1 MIEKNARST
10 AKPQYDLTRKSFLGV
25 ACVCLAVMPFFGIN
39 NFLHSRYLMG
49 VGTFAIIIIFAFN
62 AWSILQRDRYY
73 HSLTLFGLVP
83 AVITFLT
90 LSLLTQGMIGV
101 FWCYPAAI
109 VFYFTL
115 YKAKNKS

>member
-1 MIEKNARST
+1 MIEKNARGT
-10 AKPQYDLTRKSFLGV
+10 VKPQYDLTGKSFLGV

-39 NFLHSRYLMG
+39 NFLHGRYLMG

-62 AWSILQRDRYY
+62 AWSILRRDRYY